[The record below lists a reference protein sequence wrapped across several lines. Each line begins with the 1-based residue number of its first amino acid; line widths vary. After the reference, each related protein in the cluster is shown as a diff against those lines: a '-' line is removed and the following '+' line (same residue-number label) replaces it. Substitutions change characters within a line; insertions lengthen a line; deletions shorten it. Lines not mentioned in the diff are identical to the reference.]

1 MIDWIIMIFYELNTL
16 GYPNLEQIFITNLLL
31 LVIFRGLYVV
41 TYYINYYKDYNKELG
56 EGIKLFTK
64 NEKIYFTIKQISI
77 VLFGMILYPITI
89 CICFYSLLVSSNF
102 IKQFGENH
110 RLRPVTILA
119 RLINILAPLIGIIWF
134 LLIEV
139 DYYSIAAVGISLLAY
154 LHYGL
159 KNSSLPL
166 SKLINKYNKRYFN
179 KFPKAAQIVIMF
191 LLIAT
196 PSTILSVSAVYTP
209 PDKQTYMIEMRD
221 GVRLATDVYIAPASF
236 GAPRPVILIRTPY
249 GKNGMDIYRM
259 FYSTQDYHLVIQDFR
274 GTHASEGEHDFIIFT
289 EAYQDGVDTLN
300 WILAQN
306 WCNGKIASAGASALC
321 LNQYYYAGMAPD
333 GLVAQ
338 QLWFG
343 TPEMFDHA
351 IYQGSYHKSSV
362 ETWIQSTMPES
373 FQYILDN
380 ILNYFPKTEAAF
392 NTTSLSSPFGPNYSN
407 ISVRGIHVG
416 GWYDHF
422 LQGTI
427 DGYIGYDD
435 NSTEIAK
442 GHQKMVI
449 GPWTHVNL
457 WSTKQGELTYPKNSL
472 GFDLVFLWEQEIF
485 DEALLGIPANWNSE
499 RVAYYLMG
507 DVDTPSDDWNY
518 WRYAYDWPLDY
529 VDDKWY
535 FTSSRS
541 LINGTIPS
549 INKNFTYLYDPR
561 DPVPNLGGQNQPF
574 DLIGPMDQRTVED
587 RTDVLIFETP
597 VLNESVEIV
606 GRIMANL
613 LVTSNCTDT
622 DFTVK
627 LTDVYPNNRSMLIT
641 DGSLTV
647 RSRDGYYTEV
657 FMSGNQLDVYNITV
671 DCWST
676 AYTFA
681 PGHKIR
687 VTISSSNYPRFAAN
701 PNTGAPLA
709 FNYLNYNIANNTLLT
724 GPGYP
729 SCIILPRL
737 VNMSSTHVSY

>member
-1 MIDWIIMIFYELNTL
+1 
-16 GYPNLEQIFITNLLL
+16 
-31 LVIFRGLYVV
+31 
-41 TYYINYYKDYNKELG
+41 
-56 EGIKLFTK
+56 
-64 NEKIYFTIKQISI
+64 
-77 VLFGMILYPITI
+77 
-89 CICFYSLLVSSNF
+89 VSSNF
-102 IKQFGENH
+102 IKQIGDNH
-110 RLRPVTILA
+110 RSKPITILA

-159 KNSSLPL
+159 KTSSLTL
-166 SKLINKYNKRYFN
+166 SKLIEKYDKRRFN
-179 KFPKAAQIVIMF
+179 KFPKAAQIVFMF
-191 LLIAT
+191 LLIVT
-196 PSTILSVSAVYTP
+196 PSTILSVSAVYAP

-221 GVRLATDVYIAPASF
+221 GVKLATDVYLAPGSF

-249 GKNGMDIYRM
+249 GKNGMDMYRM

-274 GTHASEGEHDFIIFT
+274 GTHDSEGIHNFIIFT

-300 WILAQN
+300 WILAQS
-306 WCNGKIASAGASALC
+306 WCNGKIASAGPSALC

-380 ILNYFPKTEAAF
+380 ILNYFPKTETVF
-392 NTTSLSSPFGPNYSN
+392 NSTSLSSPIGPHYSN
-407 ISVRGIHVG
+407 ISVYGIHVG

-427 DGYIGYDD
+427 DGYMGYDD
-435 NSTEIAK
+435 NSTETAK
-442 GHQKMVI
+442 GHQKMII

-457 WSTKQGELTYPKNSL
+457 WSTKQAELTYPKNSL
-472 GFDLVFLWEQEIF
+472 GFDLVFSWEQEIF
-485 DEALLGIPANWNSE
+485 DEKLLGIPANWDRE

-507 DVDTPSDDWNY
+507 DVDTPSDNWNY
-518 WRYAYDWPLDY
+518 WRYAYDWPLDH

-535 FTSSRS
+535 FNSSGS
-541 LINGTIPS
+541 LINSTLPS
-549 INKNFTYLYDPR
+549 INKNFTYAYDPR

-574 DLIGPMDQRTVED
+574 DLHGPMDQRSVED
-587 RTDVLIFETP
+587 RSDVLIFETP

-606 GRIMANL
+606 GRILANL
-613 LVTSNCTDT
+613 FVTSNCTDT

-627 LTDVYPNNRSMLIT
+627 LTDVYPDNRSMLIT
-641 DGSLTV
+641 DGSLTM
-647 RSRDGYYTEV
+647 RSRDGYYTNV
-657 FMSGNQLDVYNITV
+657 FMSGNQFDVYNITV

-681 PGHKIR
+681 PGHRIR
-687 VTISSSNYPRFAAN
+687 VTISSSNFPRFAAN

-709 FNYLNYNIANNTLLT
+709 YNYLNYNIANNTLLT
-724 GPGYP
+724 GPAYP
-729 SCIILPRL
+729 SYIILPRL

>member
-1 MIDWIIMIFYELNTL
+1 
-16 GYPNLEQIFITNLLL
+16 
-31 LVIFRGLYVV
+31 
-41 TYYINYYKDYNKELG
+41 
-56 EGIKLFTK
+56 
-64 NEKIYFTIKQISI
+64 
-77 VLFGMILYPITI
+77 
-89 CICFYSLLVSSNF
+89 VSSNF
-102 IKQFGENH
+102 IKQIGENH
-110 RLRPVTILA
+110 RLKPITILG

-134 LLIEV
+134 LFIEV
-139 DYYSIAAVGISLLAY
+139 DYFSIAAVGISLLAY

-159 KNSSLPL
+159 KTSSLKL
-166 SKLINKYNKRYFN
+166 SKLIKKYSKRSFN
-179 KFPKAAQIVIMF
+179 KFPKFAQIIFML

-196 PSTILSVSAVYTP
+196 PTTILSISAAYAP
-209 PDKQTYMIEMRD
+209 PDKKTYWIEMRD
-221 GVRLATDVYIAPASF
+221 GVKLATDVYIAPGSF
-236 GAPRPVILIRTPY
+236 GAPRSVILIRTPY
-249 GKNGMDIYRM
+249 GKNGMDLYRT
-259 FYSTQDYHLVIQDFR
+259 FYSTQNYHLVIQDFR
-274 GTHASEGEHDFIIFT
+274 GTHESGGGQDFIIFT
-289 EAYQDGVDTLN
+289 KAYKDGVDTLD
-300 WILAQN
+300 WILAQS
-306 WCNGKIASAGASALC
+306 WCNGRIASAGASALC

-362 ETWIQSTMPES
+362 ETWIQSTMPGS
-373 FQYILDN
+373 YQYILDN
-380 ILNYFPKTEAAF
+380 ILSYFPKTEAVF
-392 NTTSLSSPFGPNYSN
+392 NSTSLLSPIGPHYSN
-407 ISVRGIHVG
+407 ITVPGIHVG

-435 NSTEIAK
+435 LSKPTAK

-457 WSTKQGELTYPKNSL
+457 WSTKQGELTYPKNSI
-472 GFDLVFLWEQEIF
+472 GFDLVFSWEQEIF
-485 DEALLGIPANWNSE
+485 DEALLGVPANWNQE

-507 DVDTPSDDWNY
+507 DNDTHSDDWNY
-518 WRYAYDWPLDY
+518 WRYAYDWPLDHI
-529 VDDKWY
+529 DDKWY
-535 FTSSRS
+535 FTSTGSI
-541 LINGTIPS
+541 INSTLPS

-574 DLIGPMDQRTVED
+574 DLIGPMDQRPVED

-597 VLNESVEIV
+597 VLNETVEIV
-606 GRIMANL
+606 GRILGNL
-613 LVTSNCTDT
+613 FVTSNCTDT

-627 LTDVYPNNRSMLIT
+627 LTDVYPDGRSMLIT
-641 DGSLTV
+641 DGSLTM
-647 RSRDGYYTEV
+647 RSRDGYYTNV
-657 FMSGNQLDVYNITV
+657 FMSGNQFDVYNITV

-681 PGHKIR
+681 PDHKIR
-687 VTISSSNYPRFAAN
+687 VVISSSNYPRFAAN

-709 FNYLNYNIANNTLLT
+709 LNYLNYNIANNTLLT
-724 GPGYP
+724 GPDYP